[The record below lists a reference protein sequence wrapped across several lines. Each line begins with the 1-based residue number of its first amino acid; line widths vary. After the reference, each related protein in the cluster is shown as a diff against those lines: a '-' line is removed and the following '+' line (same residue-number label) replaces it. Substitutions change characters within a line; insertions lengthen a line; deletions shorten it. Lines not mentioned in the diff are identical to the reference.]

1 MSRRTWAALAL
12 LAICPACRGAPD
24 SGTRIREALHLP
36 DRVPS
41 PLRAEVDTTWRRR
54 DAVVERVRFH
64 GYHGEPIPALVSYS
78 ELARTRPLP
87 VLLLMPGSPNRK
99 EDLLQPRAL
108 LPLWAQ
114 AGFFVLTIDRPYH
127 GERPGDPAE
136 AIRDKGL
143 PRVLGEYVFDLERA
157 LDYAEGRPEADS
169 DRIGMMGLSM
179 GGLEALLLAAVDQRV
194 DCVVSVAGQL
204 GRGLRQ
210 RRLAAPVLRSAADG
224 APDPGAG
231 SGGAGWAGLLRLD
244 ARAGRTRCA
253 DSRGLTGSPPPV
265 ADNGGARPLHHP
277 GRRAP
282 NLPGRRAGL
291 CRQRRRSPGAVDRA
305 GCGPRVL
312 EADGGPGP
320 GLVPALALIPPR
332 AHPDPSP
339 GTRPPAN
346 LPICPATRCSTAAS
360 RRSRGARPRNRRRTR
375 SKFAGSSLRGRNPM
389 LAIASSR

>member
-1 MSRRTWAALAL
+1 MNRRTWAALAL
-12 LAICPACRGAPD
+12 LAICAACGGAPD
-24 SGTRIREALHLP
+24 PGTRIREALHLP
-36 DRVPS
+36 DRIPS

-87 VLLLMPGSPNRK
+87 VLLLRPGSPNRK

-157 LDYAEGRPEADS
+157 LDYVEGRPEADS

-194 DCVVSVAGQL
+194 DCVVSVAGQPSWTYSM
-204 GRGLRQ
+204 
-210 RRLAAPVLRSAADG
+210 RRFSRPHWLPAP
-224 APDPGAG
+224 
-231 SGGAGWAGLLRLD
+231 
-244 ARAGRTRCA
+244 C
-253 DSRGLTGSPPPV
+253 
-265 ADNGGARPLHHP
+265 
-277 GRRAP
+277 
-282 NLPGRRAGL
+282 
-291 CRQRRRSPGAVDRA
+291 C
-305 GCGPRVL
+305 
-312 EADGGPGP
+312 
-320 GLVPALALIPPR
+320 
-332 AHPDPSP
+332 
-339 GTRPPAN
+339 
-346 LPICPATRCSTAAS
+346 
-360 RRSRGARPRNRRRTR
+360 
-375 SKFAGSSLRGRNPM
+375 
-389 LAIASSR
+389 